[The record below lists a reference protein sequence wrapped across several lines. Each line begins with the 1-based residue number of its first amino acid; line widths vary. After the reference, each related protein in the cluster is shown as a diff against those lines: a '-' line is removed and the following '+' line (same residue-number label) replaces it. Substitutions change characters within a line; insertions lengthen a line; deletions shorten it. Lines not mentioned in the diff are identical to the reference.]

1 MKTVETM
8 RMPLPGAARIGF
20 AALALLGKTALSPA
34 HAASE
39 TVLYSFQGASA
50 GDGANPFASLIHVKG
65 TFYGTTYYGGA
76 GNYGTVFSVT
86 KTGAERVV
94 YAFQGEPAGDGANP
108 EASLINQ
115 DGTLYGTTYQG
126 GPSGYSGTVFSVTAA
141 GAESVLFSFQGTS
154 GSLPCAGLINVGGTL
169 YSTTLFGGA
178 KSEGEVFSI
187 TRSGTE
193 KVVYSFNDGGGRI
206 DGINPYGGLLHVG
219 GNLYGTTYNGGTDDE
234 GTVFKVT
241 KSRTEKVLY
250 SFKAGNDGSRPFA
263 SLIKVGSTLY
273 GTTLTGGA
281 NGYGTVF
288 KVSKAGAERVI
299 YTFQGQAAGDG
310 SSPQGALLDVDGT
323 LYGTTQGGGA
333 SGYGTVFKVTPAGAE
348 TVIYSF
354 QGTSGDGANPQAG
367 LIKVGGS
374 LYGTTYKGGASGNG
388 TVFAIKP

>member
-1 MKTVETM
+1 
-8 RMPLPGAARIGF
+8 
-20 AALALLGKTALSPA
+20 
-34 HAASE
+34 
-39 TVLYSFQGASA
+39 
-50 GDGANPFASLIHVKG
+50 
-65 TFYGTTYYGGA
+65 
-76 GNYGTVFSVT
+76 
-86 KTGAERVV
+86 
-94 YAFQGEPAGDGANP
+94 
-108 EASLINQ
+108 
-115 DGTLYGTTYQG
+115 
-126 GPSGYSGTVFSVTAA
+126 
-141 GAESVLFSFQGTS
+141 
-154 GSLPCAGLINVGGTL
+154 VGGTL